1 MPYKR
6 LNYLFQYTPFP
17 ELQFN
22 IIQNNLIIQHNCL
35 KRPPCSHRTYKRSP
49 TMGKHPTTNR
59 VQCTVY
65 TCYDGHMVNNNDSHG
80 SPTEQN
86 IQLQPVRPACFNNS
100 LYTGCLRNDRKSY
113 CNCVYLYLEGCV
125 ICTKYLR

>member
-1 MPYKR
+1 MPEKR

-49 TMGKHPTTNR
+49 TMGKLPTTNR
-59 VQCTVY
+59 VHCTVY
-65 TCYDGHMVNNNDSHG
+65 SVHMLRWSHG
-80 SPTEQN
+80 KQ
-86 IQLQPVRPACFNNS
+86 QRQPWFTNRAEYSVTTCETSVFQQFP
-100 LYTGCLRNDRKSY
+100 LYWVPEKLPQIYT
-113 CNCVYLYLEGCV
+113 V
-125 ICTKYLR
+125 IVCICIWKVA